1 MEVQFSFCCQGLL
14 ISLKTKRC
22 KLLAYGYMYLHNVQN
37 CEISREI
44 KILYSD
50 SCVQSYRKSNEQ

>member
-1 MEVQFSFCCQGLL
+1 MQVSFYCQRLL

-22 KLLAYGYMYLHNVQN
+22 KLLAYGYLRNVQN
-37 CEISREI
+37 CEINREI

-50 SCVQSYRKSNEQ
+50 SYVQSYRKSNEQ